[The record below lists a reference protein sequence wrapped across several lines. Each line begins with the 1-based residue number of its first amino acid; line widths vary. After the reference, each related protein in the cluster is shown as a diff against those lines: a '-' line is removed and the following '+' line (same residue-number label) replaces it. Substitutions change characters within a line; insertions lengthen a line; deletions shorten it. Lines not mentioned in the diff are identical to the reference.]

1 MRQQAIHSNPSSR
14 LLLRAAFVLGV
25 AELLAAW
32 PPRPPPRTPRRRP
45 AATPSWSGSATS
57 PPTPANPTASK

>member
-1 MRQQAIHSNPSSR
+1 MRDRTIPLIPSSR
-14 LLLRAAFVLGV
+14 LLLRTAVMLGV

-32 PPRPPPRTPRRRP
+32 PPRPPRRRP

-57 PPTPANPTASK
+57 PRTPANPTASK

>member
-1 MRQQAIHSNPSSR
+1 MRQQVILLNPSSR
-14 LLLRAAFVLGV
+14 LLLRAAFVLGA

-32 PPRPPPRTPRRRP
+32 PPHPPSRTPRRMP